1 MKIKNL
7 WFLCLFIINLNASNK
22 IILMHGIN
30 GSSSELRVIEQY
42 LISQGESVENLDYP
56 STEYPIE
63 VLVSKYV
70 GSKLEQFAQEVD
82 TVHFACHSM
91 GNIVLRY
98 YLKDH
103 PNYPYGRI
111 VMMGP
116 PNQGSQLT
124 DTFKKWKYYKKRYG
138 PAGDQIGT
146 DVEDLLKLP
155 RYLPRD
161 TGIIA
166 GSKSMFFVY
175 SWILPG
181 KDDGKVSHASMKSP
195 GYVDFVTVPYHH
207 DEMTYEEDVAVLI
220 LSFINNGEF

>member
-1 MKIKNL
+1 MKLKFIWL
-7 WFLCLFIINLNASNK
+7 LCLLMFNLNATNK
-22 IILMHGIN
+22 IILLHGIN
-30 GSSSELRVIEQY
+30 GSSSELANIEAY
-42 LISQGESVENLDYP
+42 LVSQDESVENIDYP

-63 VLVSKYV
+63 VLVSDYV
-70 GSKLEQFAQEVD
+70 GPMLEQFAREVD

-103 PNYPYGRI
+103 PDYPYGRI

-146 DVEDLLKLP
+146 DVEDLLNLSKQ
-155 RYLPRD
+155 LPRD
-161 TGIIA
+161 VGIIA
-166 GSKSMFFVY
+166 GTKTMFFLY
-175 SWILPG
+175 SWIIPG
-181 KDDGKVSHASMKSP
+181 KDDGKVSHSSMKSP
-195 GYVDFVTVPYHH
+195 GYRAFVTVPYHH
-207 DEMTYEEDVAVLI
+207 DEMTYKEDLAELI
-220 LSFINNGEF
+220 LNYIKNGEF